1 MLVGVLSIVGCD
13 SRISNDQVLSQF
25 GESGKN
31 GVVFSLPESLN
42 LYINQEMDLSEYV
55 SPADTFISIEVSDS
69 DVIGVNGTKIEGLK
83 TTGENESVL
92 VTLTSGKEE
101 ASTEVSVLSAKD
113 YLSPMF
119 EESISKET
127 DSVSSATFSYADTDV
142 KNNAVLSSSD
152 YDYTFYQ
159 DNNMRVTQNGHEYFY
174 SKYDDT
180 KIIKG
185 ENYNSSVDFVSLDVV
200 DGETTGIKI
209 NKDEADNLFKL
220 AKIKTSNS
228 TNPIDSWGI
237 SNYVWDSYFKT
248 DEHFGSDSVKDDVKM
263 MIDGQNISLEVFRY
277 PYFNYGIRD
286 ELSLQFDSEGR
297 MLSVLGTTSYYEV
310 NDLESIPE
318 ADDGTEVKK
327 ESIEANISYD
337 SKEKVDDTFLNYKDY
352 LYKDYTP
359 YFVLDSNNKEEV
371 TAGKVGERLNLKVKN
386 QDPQDASNKID
397 RAYIEKVEGD
407 GKAKISGINKDLL
420 DLEGAGKITVFTI
433 TTLTKIEKQITLD
446 IKKDEYDSIVM
457 DDRYSQVSGYYLPE
471 SLLAGQTY
479 SFRTW
484 YKNNDEQEI
493 NYQNKT
499 LPDITVSVEG
509 QDKVGLTLTKNT
521 SYTNRYSLK
530 ATKEGEVTV
539 SIVDAKLG
547 EAKKITKTLKV
558 YPFTD
563 EGIAQYLVNGSF
575 RQSTGL
581 FKDPFIKLASGQTT
595 KGTVEINTKDGDENS
610 KVTGEW
616 EVKNNKLTIKTPED
630 IQAAYIKTFEFYS
643 YTDSD
648 YNTTIYYTSLKFSVG
663 NLGGEEDGGYF
674 GVL

>member
-13 SRISNDQVLSQF
+13 SKISNDRVLSEF
-25 GESGKN
+25 SESGKN
-31 GVVFSLPESLN
+31 GVVFNLPESLN

-55 SPADTFISIEVSDS
+55 SPTDTSFSIEVSDS

-83 TTGENESVL
+83 TTVENEPVL

-127 DSVSSATFSYADTDV
+127 DSVSSATFSYVDTDV

-159 DNNMRVTQNGHEYFY
+159 DNNMRVTQNGHKYFY

-185 ENYNSSVDFVSLDVV
+185 ENDNSSVDFVSLDVV
-200 DGETTGIKI
+200 DGETTGTKI
-209 NKDEADNLFKL
+209 NKDEADSLFKL
-220 AKIKTSNS
+220 ARIKTSNS

-263 MIDGQNISLEVFRY
+263 TIDGQNISLEVFRY

-286 ELSLQFDSEGR
+286 ELSLEFDSEGR
-297 MLSVLGTTSYYEV
+297 MLSVLGTTAYYEV

-337 SKEKVDDTFLNYKDY
+337 PKEKVDDTFLNYKDY
-352 LYKDYTP
+352 LYKDYTS

-371 TAGKVGERLNLKVKN
+371 TVGKVGERLNLKVKN

-397 RAYIEKVEGD
+397 RVYIEKVEGD

-471 SLLAGQTY
+471 SLLAGQSY

-484 YKNNDEQEI
+484 YKNNDEQGI

-563 EGIAQYLVNGSF
+563 EGIAQYLVNGRF

-581 FKDPFIKLASGQTT
+581 FKDPVIKLASGQTT

-616 EVKNNKLTIKTPED
+616 EVKNKKLTIKTPED

-643 YTDSD
+643 YIDSD
-648 YNTTIYYTSLKFSVG
+648 YNTTVYYTSLKFSVG
-663 NLGGEEDGGYF
+663 NLGSEEDDGYF

>member
-13 SRISNDQVLSQF
+13 SKISNDRVLSEF
-25 GESGKN
+25 SESGKN
-31 GVVFSLPESLN
+31 GVVFNLPESLN

-55 SPADTFISIEVSDS
+55 SPTDTSFSIEVSDS

-83 TTGENESVL
+83 TTVENEPVL

-127 DSVSSATFSYADTDV
+127 DSVSSATFSYVDTDV

-159 DNNMRVTQNGHEYFY
+159 DNNMRVTQNGHKYFY

-185 ENYNSSVDFVSLDVV
+185 ENDNSSVDFVSLDVV
-200 DGETTGIKI
+200 DGETTGTKI
-209 NKDEADNLFKL
+209 NKDEADSLFKL
-220 AKIKTSNS
+220 ARIKTSNS

-248 DEHFGSDSVKDDVKM
+248 DEHFGSDSVKNDVKM
-263 MIDGQNISLEVFRY
+263 TIDGQNISLEVFRY

-286 ELSLQFDSEGR
+286 ELSLEFDSEGR
-297 MLSVLGTTSYYEV
+297 MLSVLGTTAYYEV

-337 SKEKVDDTFLNYKDY
+337 PKEKVDDTFLNYKDY
-352 LYKDYTP
+352 LYKDYTS

-371 TAGKVGERLNLKVKN
+371 TVGKVGERLNLKVKN

-397 RAYIEKVEGD
+397 RVYIEKVEGD

-471 SLLAGQTY
+471 SLLAGQSY

-484 YKNNDEQEI
+484 YKNNDEQGI

-563 EGIAQYLVNGSF
+563 EGIAQYLVNGRF

-581 FKDPFIKLASGQTT
+581 FKDPVIKLASGQTT

-616 EVKNNKLTIKTPED
+616 EVKNKKLTIKTPED

-648 YNTTIYYTSLKFSVG
+648 YNTTVYYTSLKFSVG
-663 NLGGEEDGGYF
+663 NLGSEEDDGYF